1 MELLG
6 HEVVLFILF
15 FIDLKER
22 KGGGGRR
29 NRKRGRERQTDR
41 WVEIETS
48 IGCHLY
54 PPQLGFKPAT

>member
-22 KGGGGRR
+22 KGGGGRG

-41 WVEIETS
+41 
-48 IGCHLY
+48 
-54 PPQLGFKPAT
+54 